1 MQLHLWGKNAVAKKQ
16 EASAKKPKAAPR
28 AKAKPAKADNVEAV
42 AAAPVETKKRASKP
56 AATTPREITNEA
68 IGATAGQIWSALA
81 DHGGQSLAGLKKSV
95 DSPDDQVLLA
105 LGWLAR
111 EDKLAFET
119 NGRTVTV
126 SLR

>member
-28 AKAKPAKADNVEAV
+28 TKAKPAKVDNAAV
-42 AAAPVETKKRASKP
+42 SAAAPVEAKKRAAKP
-56 AATTPREITNEA
+56 AATAQREITNEA
-68 IGATAGQIWSALA
+68 IGVAAGQVWSALA
-81 DHGGQSLAGLKKSV
+81 DNGGQSLAALKKTV
-95 DSPDDQVLLA
+95 GAPDDQVMLA

-119 NGRTVTV
+119 NGRTLTV